1 MNPQELKIGDLVDL
15 TIKRDPENTY
25 IVGEVLGVRQ
35 DYFKPDQVAILV
47 GGIDLW
53 LSLTD
58 DVEVRLADV

>member
-58 DVEVRLADV
+58 QVEVRLADV